1 MATVIHEP
9 KTPALHAPAV
19 DQPVHFEE
27 GIPRFLHPH
36 FAEEGFPWVQVGG
49 YAGSLLLTFIAFG
62 LVVHH
67 LLTPTTLLGVIMA
80 LAAGQAALQLGVFMH
95 LRESR
100 GPAWQVL
107 PLGLSLAIAIGL
119 VIASLWIMAFK
130 WGVS

>member
-1 MATVIHEP
+1 VATVVREAE
-9 KTPALHAPAV
+9 TEVLHAPMGGPSVSVGEAV
-19 DQPVHFEE
+19 
-27 GIPRFLHPH
+27 PRFLQPH

-49 YAGSLLLTFIAFG
+49 YAGSLLLTFAAFG

-67 LLTPTTLLGVIMA
+67 LLTPATLLGVIMA

-100 GPAWQVL
+100 GPAWQIL
-107 PLGLSLAIAIGL
+107 PLGLSFAIAIGL

>member
-1 MATVIHEP
+1 MATVVREP
-9 KTPALHAPAV
+9 ERAAVHARAGQQHV
-19 DQPVHFEE
+19 DMEE
-27 GIPRFLHPH
+27 GLPRFLRPH
-36 FAEEGFPWVQVGG
+36 FAEERFPWVQVGG
-49 YAGSLLLTFIAFG
+49 YVGSLLLTFIAFA

-67 LLTPTTLLGVIMA
+67 LLAPAVLLAVIMA